1 MSGLAANA
9 EIVRRAL
16 DAYSRRDIDALRPL
30 TLPGIEL
37 DWTAS
42 VGTLAAVY
50 RGFDEVVRFYGEYY
64 DVFQSTVIE
73 PERIIEQGDVVVVP
87 NIAYQRGRD
96 GIEVNARSTLVFT
109 LSDRRIA
116 RVCLYQHEDEAL
128 KAVGL
133 AN

>member
-1 MSGLAANA
+1 MSQENE

-30 TLPGIEL
+30 TYPSVEL

-42 VGTLAAVY
+42 ASTLAAVY

-64 DVFQSTVIE
+64 DMFQSTVIE
-73 PERIIEQGDVVVVP
+73 PERIVGTGNLVVVP

-96 GIEVNARSTLVFT
+96 GIEVTARSTLVFT
-109 LSDRRIA
+109 VPNRRIA

-133 AN
+133 EE